1 QWRPPL
7 ACRLCMRGSGSL
19 STLPITRFMLSKKDR
34 WIRPTFPLE
43 PKEGD
48 KYFYTLQE
56 ERIEQAERSV
66 LISCPAKTNNKKLLK
81 YLSRHGNIN
90 TFYIILN
97 LGFTSKES
105 LTSLHEM
112 TIIPSI
118 DYEATVPFESRLLS
132 LKKTGPVDLSNRQS
146 ASQCQPQTTIPINDL
161 IQRLS
166 KEDKCLCFLVCSLLN
181 GIAAAYFPERNILP
195 SSMNGFRKLGCE
207 LDMFHD
213 LDDINGRNLKVRM
226 GMEEPHRGRTK
237 RSERAAT
244 QSILSVIGEC
254 KILNARCP
262 LVRFT
267 HRPLGFQCDLT
278 ANRCNSQTLY
288 NWVQVAYITATTP
301 KIDGPFLKPVCFYV
315 LSPLSFS
322 LPPSFNLLRSPPLF
336 SLLALTQGREQNK
349 PEPALNVSKHVNRT
363 QPEHFV
369 ALSRESAWM
378 MQQREFKVPHS
389 SGSNGTGIRYNAP
402 WGLAVLL
409 MHSVSQA
416 ASKRLEILLESLK
429 NREEKKT
436 GNSIN
441 TTRKKS

>member
-1 QWRPPL
+1 LIYL
-7 ACRLCMRGSGSL
+7 A
-19 STLPITRFMLSKKDR
+19 R

-66 LISCPAKTNNKKLLK
+66 LISRPAKTNNKKLLK

-90 TFYIILN
+90 TFYIICKY
-97 LGFTSKES
+97 FSS
-105 LTSLHEM
+105 LAELVKVVSFLCEC
-112 TIIPSI
+112 
-118 DYEATVPFESRLLS
+118 FECHSDFQKCTQRPRRLKDAGLCTFVYFRVYAVGIS
-132 LKKTGPVDLSNRQS
+132 FSAFGP
-146 ASQCQPQTTIPINDL
+146 
-161 IQRLS
+161 
-166 KEDKCLCFLVCSLLN
+166 
-181 GIAAAYFPERNILP
+181 P
-195 SSMNGFRKLGCE
+195 SSLAYSLRYQ
-207 LDMFHD
+207 
-213 LDDINGRNLKVRM
+213 
-226 GMEEPHRGRTK
+226 TK
-237 RSERAAT
+237 RSASERRRPRT
-244 QSILSVIGEC
+244 SLGPGCVGVQ

-267 HRPLGFQCDLT
+267 HRPLRVPVVAMNSSEFLYLYGRLDRRVRCLVFSVQCWACLGP
-278 ANRCNSQTLY
+278 QYHQLY
-288 NWVQVAYITATTP
+288 AWITN
-301 KIDGPFLKPVCFYV
+301 
-315 LSPLSFS
+315 FS
-322 LPPSFNLLRSPPLF
+322 LTQRRTVPILLTLDHLKELAGRHRPTHPHPQASPNCPPWTQLLQEFFEFYGTFTFGRMSMHNRKVTGL
-336 SLLALTQGREQNK
+336 SLHIQNPFK
-349 PEPALNVSKHVNRT
+349 PALNVSKHVNRT

-389 SGSNGTGIRYNAP
+389 SGSNGTGTGNNAP

-409 MHSVSQA
+409 MPSVSQA

-429 NREEKKT
+429 NREEKKM

>member
-1 QWRPPL
+1 TAVQL
-7 ACRLCMRGSGSL
+7 A
-19 STLPITRFMLSKKDR
+19 R

-66 LISCPAKTNNKKLLK
+66 LISRPAKTNNKKLLK

-90 TFYIILN
+90 TFYIIC
-97 LGFTSKES
+97 K
-105 LTSLHEM
+105 
-112 TIIPSI
+112 
-118 DYEATVPFESRLLS
+118 
-132 LKKTGPVDLSNRQS
+132 
-146 ASQCQPQTTIPINDL
+146 
-161 IQRLS
+161 
-166 KEDKCLCFLVCSLLN
+166 
-181 GIAAAYFPERNILP
+181 YF
-195 SSMNGFRKLGCE
+195 SC
-207 LDMFHD
+207 
-213 LDDINGRNLKVRM
+213 
-226 GMEEPHRGRTK
+226 TK
-237 RSERAAT
+237 RSASERRRPRT
-244 QSILSVIGEC
+244 SLGPGCVGVQ

-267 HRPLGFQCDLT
+267 HRPLRVPVVAMNSSEFLYLYGRLDRRVRCLVFSVQCWACLGPQYHQLYAWITNFSLT
-278 ANRCNSQTLY
+278 QRRTVPILLTLDHLKEL
-288 NWVQVAYITATTP
+288 AATTP
-301 KIDGPFLKPVCFYV
+301 KIDGPFIKPVCFYV

-336 SLLALTQGREQNK
+336 SLLALTQDREQNK

-389 SGSNGTGIRYNAP
+389 SGSNGTGTGNNAP

-409 MHSVSQA
+409 MPSVSQA

-429 NREEKKT
+429 NREEKKM

>member
-1 QWRPPL
+1 L
-7 ACRLCMRGSGSL
+7 VLLKFNNSYMRNY
-19 STLPITRFMLSKKDR
+19 STR

-90 TFYIILN
+90 TFYIICKYFSC
-97 LGFTSKES
+97 FTSKES

-132 LKKTGPVDLSNRQS
+132 LKKTGPVDLSNPTYMMSLRTHIER
-146 ASQCQPQTTIPINDL
+146 CV
-161 IQRLS
+161 
-166 KEDKCLCFLVCSLLN
+166 CLLYISDQQITSLTETYQLTEEN
-181 GIAAAYFPERNILP
+181 VSAAYFPERNILP

-226 GMEEPHRGRTK
+226 GMEEPHRGR

-278 ANRCNSQTLY
+278 QLLQEFFEFYGTFTFGRMSMHNRK
-288 NWVQVAYITATTP
+288 VAGTHSLSLHIQN
-301 KIDGPFLKPVCFYV
+301 PFK
-315 LSPLSFS
+315 
-322 LPPSFNLLRSPPLF
+322 
-336 SLLALTQGREQNK
+336 
-349 PEPALNVSKHVNRT
+349 PALNVSKHVNRT